1 MNIKRIYNKNHDDL
15 YKFRISA
22 IEECGGNARHIM
34 MSTPY
39 PNIVKVLNE
48 YGANRIEDIYRFT
61 EGKWNS
67 TEFDH
72 IDCHYADDG
81 KITSISGAL
90 QYGQWMRGG
99 IYHFALK
106 EYTKKY
112 PSRLFWKQGH
122 LERLHSYALE
132 KGLNGVFI
140 SIYPHNR
147 RLQALCKKL
156 KDGSG
161 IPTPTSNYKLIRA
174 LKYRGSHVFNGV
186 PQEFFVLEGNS
197 VKFNISSILE

>member
-1 MNIKRIYNKNHDDL
+1 MMKRIFDKHHPDL
-15 YKFRISA
+15 IEFRERA
-22 IEECGGNARHIM
+22 IIECGGTKEHLTYTGYHSKFM
-34 MSTPY
+34 QMLD
-39 PNIVKVLNE
+39 VK
-48 YGANRIEDIYRFT
+48 RKEDIYRFT
-61 EGKWNS
+61 DEKWNR

-122 LERLHSYALE
+122 LERLYSYALE
-132 KGLNGVFI
+132 KDLNGVFI
-140 SIYPHNR
+140 SIYPHDR

-161 IPTPTSNYKLIRA
+161 IPTPTNNYKLIRA
-174 LKYRGSHVFNGV
+174 LKYRGNHVFNDV
-186 PQEFFVLEGNS
+186 PQEFFVLGENS
-197 VKFNISSILE
+197 VSFEFADIV